1 MSVESDNDK
10 TPQRSSATNQPDAQN
25 TVKDSNGSNG
35 SVSSTYEA
43 NSNEATGNIA
53 NSTVRNLLSHLT
65 LTPVICLTVLTAVL
79 LVVVFA
85 PWIAPHPEAAIL
97 TDESFA
103 LPDETMLLGSDF
115 LGRDMLSRLLYGARV
130 TLSVAFIIAVIAFVL
145 GGSLG
150 FFAAVKRGWVDS
162 MLSRSVDVLISFP
175 AIMVA
180 LIVISALGSSI
191 PVLIFTIALIDATR
205 VYRVARALG
214 MDIVVQDYIEAA
226 KVRGEKMGWIIF
238 HEMLPNALAPLAAE
252 FGIRF
257 TYAILFISALSFLGL
272 GVQAPHAD
280 LGVMV
285 KENMQGLLYET
296 YTPLYPAIC
305 IAIVTL
311 SINLLV
317 DWFLKTTDAA
327 LPDEL

>member
-1 MSVESDNDK
+1 MNASES
-10 TPQRSSATNQPDAQN
+10 SSGFKKLLAQ
-25 TVKDSNGSNG
+25 
-35 SVSSTYEA
+35 
-43 NSNEATGNIA
+43 
-53 NSTVRNLLSHLT
+53 LT
-65 LTPVICLTVLTAVL
+65 LTPILCLLVLTF
-79 LVVVFA
+79 VVVVVLFA
-85 PWIAPHPEAAIL
+85 PIIAPHPEAAIL
-97 TDESFA
+97 TDESFS
-103 LPDETMLLGSDF
+103 LPNDIMFLGSDF
-115 LGRDMLSRLLYGARV
+115 LGRDVLSRLLYGARV
-130 TLSVAFIIAVIAFVL
+130 TLSVALAISVIAFIL
-145 GGSLG
+145 GCALG

-162 MLSRSVDVLISFP
+162 VLSRSVDVLISFP

-191 PVLIFTIALIDATR
+191 PVLIVTIALIDSTR
-205 VYRVARALG
+205 VFRVARALG

-226 KVRGEKMGWIIF
+226 KVRGEKMGWIIW

-252 FGIRF
+252 LGIRF

-296 YTPLYPAIC
+296 YTPLYPAVC

-311 SINLLV
+311 SVNLLV

>member
-1 MSVESDNDK
+1 MSAVV
-10 TPQRSSATNQPDAQN
+10 PSS
-25 TVKDSNGSNG
+25 G
-35 SVSSTYEA
+35 
-43 NSNEATGNIA
+43 I
-53 NSTVRNLLSHLT
+53 RRLLSELT
-65 LTPVICLTVLTAVL
+65 LLPVLCL
-79 LVVVFA
+79 LVLAGVLMVVLFA
-85 PWIAPHPEAAIL
+85 PLIAPHPEAAIL
-97 TDESFA
+97 TDESFS
-103 LPDETMLLGSDF
+103 LPNEIMLLGGDF
-115 LGRDMLSRLLYGARV
+115 LGRDVFSRLLYGARV
-130 TLSVAFIIAVIAFVL
+130 TLSVAFAISVIAFTL
-145 GGSLG
+145 GCALG

-162 MLSRSVDVLISFP
+162 VMSRCVDALISFP

-191 PVLIFTIALIDATR
+191 TVLIVTIALIDSTR
-205 VYRVARALG
+205 VFRVARALG

-226 KVRGEKMGWIIF
+226 RVRGEKMGWIIW

-296 YTPLYPAIC
+296 YTPIYPALC
-305 IAIVTL
+305 IALVTL
-311 SINLLV
+311 SVNLLV

>member
-1 MSVESDNDK
+1 MTTAQTQENSHNA
-10 TPQRSSATNQPDAQN
+10 SSGF
-25 TVKDSNGSNG
+25 K
-35 SVSSTYEA
+35 Y
-43 NSNEATGNIA
+43 
-53 NSTVRNLLSHLT
+53 LLSQLT
-65 LTPVICLTVLTAVL
+65 LTPILCL
-79 LVVVFA
+79 LVLMVVLIVVMFA
-85 PWIAPHPEAAIL
+85 PLIAPHPEAAIL

-103 LPDETMLLGSDF
+103 LPDDTMLLGSDF
-115 LGRDMLSRLLYGARV
+115 LGRDVLSRLLYGARV
-130 TLSVAFIIAVIAFVL
+130 TLSVAFSIAIIAFIL
-145 GGSLG
+145 GCSLG
-150 FFAAVKRGWVDS
+150 FFAAVKRGWIDS
-162 MLSRSVDVLISFP
+162 LLSRSVDALISFP

-180 LIVISALGSSI
+180 LIVISSLGSSI
-191 PVLIFTIALIDATR
+191 TVLIVTIALIDSTR

-226 KVRGEKMGWIIF
+226 RVRGEKMGWIIW
-238 HEMLPNALAPLAAE
+238 HEMLPNAIAPLAAE

-272 GVQAPHAD
+272 GVQAPQAD

-311 SINLLV
+311 SVNLLV